1 MESRTQGLRPRPTTQ
16 KKLETKAALLK
27 TDPLET
33 KDKNARDQGQGP
45 RTPRGSDLKKKVF
58 APKFRKFSRNLKHS
72 SEKNLYSKNF
82 SQALRRSSRRN
93 KIGRDLG
100 PFSTSQKLALS
111 SSRGQ
116 GIFEDSQTSR
126 PRKSSKTPPLC
137 IIITIALS
145 TLFLL

>member
-1 MESRTQGLRPRPTTQ
+1 M
-16 KKLETKAALLK
+16 LETKAK
-27 TDPLET
+27 
-33 KDKNARDQGQGP
+33 DQGHHAEVI
-45 RTPRGSDLKKKVF
+45 SKKKVF
-58 APKFRKFSRNLKHS
+58 ALKFRIFSRNLKRS
-72 SEKNLYSKNF
+72 PGKNLHSKNF

-93 KIGRDLG
+93 EIGRDLG

-126 PRKSSKTPPLC
+126 PRKSSKTPSLC
-137 IIITIALS
+137 IIITIALP